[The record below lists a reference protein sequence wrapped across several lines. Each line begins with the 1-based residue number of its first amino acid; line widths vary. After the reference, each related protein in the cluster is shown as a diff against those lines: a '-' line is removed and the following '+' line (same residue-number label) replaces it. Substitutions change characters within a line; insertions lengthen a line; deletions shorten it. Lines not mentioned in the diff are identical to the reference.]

1 MSVAALCANAQ
12 RERYETMRDYR
23 YPELIHSLA
32 AEQIRKL
39 EHARLIEDARRA
51 RRDLRPPRRL
61 PAWVPWFGRAVSRRP
76 LFVVPLN
83 EAVGSRR
90 GAQTALIEETP

>member
-1 MSVAALCANAQ
+1 
-12 RERYETMRDYR
+12 MRDYI

-32 AEQIRKL
+32 AEKVRKL

-51 RRDLRPPRRL
+51 RRELCPPRRL
-61 PAWVPWFGRAVSRRP
+61 PAWVPWFGRAVTRRDRP
-76 LFVVPLN
+76 LFVVPRS

-90 GAQTALIEETP
+90 GAQTALIKETP